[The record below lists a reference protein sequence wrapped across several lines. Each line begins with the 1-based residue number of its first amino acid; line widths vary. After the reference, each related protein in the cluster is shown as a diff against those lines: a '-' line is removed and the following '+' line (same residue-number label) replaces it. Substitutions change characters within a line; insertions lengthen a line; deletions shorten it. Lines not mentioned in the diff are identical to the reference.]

1 MGKPR
6 NRAGGSAPIYGKII
20 HKAPASRLRNGMR
33 NSPRLFNKIPRFFGT
48 MNSYAPLSKSRI
60 NPIVGPSHLSQ
71 AGSFQHLKELLRAER
86 ARELQ
91 VNNKLT
97 DINILQMKQ
106 ITFNKCFFSKIS

>member
-6 NRAGGSAPIYGKII
+6 NRAGASAPIYGKIV

-33 NSPRLFNKIPRFFGT
+33 GHLPRLFNKIPRFFGT
-48 MNSYAPLSKSRI
+48 MNSYPPLPKSRI

-91 VNNKLT
+91 VNNKL
-97 DINILQMKQ
+97 
-106 ITFNKCFFSKIS
+106 FR